1 MIHKHSWGPQNFANT
16 RNSVIKKH
24 KESYFKMSPHRREAD
39 CPTVATLLGA
49 CKEFKLDEGQTYT
62 RQAGTNLQI
71 TKLM

>member
-1 MIHKHSWGPQNFANT
+1 M
-16 RNSVIKKH
+16 IKKH
-24 KESYFKMSPHRREAD
+24 KDSYFKMSPHRREAD

-49 CKEFKLDEGQTYT
+49 CIEFKLDEGQTYA